1 MIFGFGDKRWEAQ
14 MPSTAAVLGG
24 AVLPSTSTA
33 ADGFSAI
40 LGLGLLA
47 VAIVFF
53 FVLRRRTI

>member
-1 MIFGFGDKRWEAQ
+1 

-33 ADGFSAI
+33 ADGFSAL

-47 VAIVFF
+47 VALVFF